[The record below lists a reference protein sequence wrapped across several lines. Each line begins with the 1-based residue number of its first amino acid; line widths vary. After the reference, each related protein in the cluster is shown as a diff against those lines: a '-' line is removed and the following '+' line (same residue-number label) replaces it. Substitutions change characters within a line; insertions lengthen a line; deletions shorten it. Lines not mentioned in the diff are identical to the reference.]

1 MRNGF
6 VSRNAYDSMDFA
18 RGRNSFDHEIC
29 IVTFAWVEDGSC
41 GCDKNS
47 DIMLNRR
54 DWILGSAATAAS
66 VATARAGQSAG
77 GKKPVVISSANGRA
91 ACAKAMEMVKSGADT
106 LDAVIAG
113 VNIVE
118 LDPNDTSVGYGG
130 LPNEDGVVELDAC
143 VMHGPTQRC
152 GSVAAIQGI
161 KTPSKIAKLV
171 MDHTT
176 HVMIVGDGALRF
188 AEAYG
193 YKKEDL
199 LTEKSRTAW
208 LVWKESLR
216 SPGALN
222 NWISMDQNLTAE
234 PQPTLTRLKLAF
246 PNVDEETLKWAW
258 EMAIHPTYG
267 TINCLAL
274 NEKGEMSGVTTTSG
288 LAWKIPGR
296 VGDSPIIGAGL
307 FVDQEVG
314 GAGSTGVG
322 ELNIR
327 IAGGHTVVESMR
339 RGMSPK
345 DAVLE
350 ALRRVSHLY
359 NDDKKRLDKLDI
371 EFYALNKDGEH
382 AAASLWGSHKSYK
395 AYSVNDGGDS
405 RHEPCVF
412 LYRRD
417 E

>member
-1 MRNGF
+1 MASAAM
-6 VSRNAYDSMDFA
+6 VMVQTQSM
-18 RGRNSFDHEIC
+18 
-29 IVTFAWVEDGSC
+29 V
-41 GCDKNS
+41 
-47 DIMLNRR
+47 NRR
-54 DWILGSAATAAS
+54 EWIARSAALAAS
-66 VATARAGQSAG
+66 VGSVAGQQNSG
-77 GKKPVVISSANGRA
+77 SKKPVVISSANGLA

-118 LDPNDTSVGYGG
+118 FDPNDTSVGYGG

-143 VMHGPTQRC
+143 VMHGPSRRC

-176 HVMIVGDGALRF
+176 HVMIVGAGALKF

-193 YKKEDL
+193 YQKEDL

-216 SPGALN
+216 SPKAFN
-222 NWISMDQNLTAE
+222 NWISMDQNLSAE
-234 PQPTLTRLKLAF
+234 MRTPLKQLKLAF
-246 PNVDEETLKWAW
+246 PGVDDQTLAWAW
-258 EMAIHPTYG
+258 EMALHPTYG

-288 LAWKIPGR
+288 LAWKIAGR

-307 FVDQEVG
+307 YVDQDVG

-322 ELNIR
+322 EENIR
-327 IAGGHTVVESMR
+327 IAGGHTIVEAMR
-339 RGMSPK
+339 RGMTPSE
-345 DAVLE
+345 AVTE
-350 ALRRVSHLY
+350 ALKRVSRNY
-359 NDDKKRLDKLDI
+359 NDDRSRLDKLDI
-371 EFYALNKDGEH
+371 EFYALRKDGEH
-382 AAASLWGSHKSYK
+382 AAGSLWGSHRSYK
-395 AYSVNDGGDS
+395 VYSVNDGGES
-405 RHEPCVF
+405 RHQPCVF
-412 LYRRD
+412 LYGK
-417 E
+417 

>member
-1 MRNGF
+1 
-6 VSRNAYDSMDFA
+6 
-18 RGRNSFDHEIC
+18 
-29 IVTFAWVEDGSC
+29 
-41 GCDKNS
+41 
-47 DIMLNRR
+47 MLNRR
-54 DWILGSAATAAS
+54 EWILGSATIAAS
-66 VATARAGQSAG
+66 AKSASAHQSG
-77 GKKPVVISSANGRA
+77 GAKRPVVISSANGMA
-91 ACAKAMEMVKSGADT
+91 ACAKAMEMLKGGADT

-130 LPNEDGVVELDAC
+130 LPNEAGVVELDAS
-143 VMHGPTQRC
+143 VMHGPTKRC

-176 HVMIVGDGALRF
+176 HVMIVGEGALKF

-193 YKKEDL
+193 YQKEDL

-216 SPGALN
+216 TAKAFN
-222 NWISMDQNLTAE
+222 NWTSMDQNLAE
-234 PQPTLTRLKLAF
+234 PAPPLAQLKHAF
-246 PNVDEETLKWAW
+246 PDTDEHTLAWAW
-258 EMAIHPTYG
+258 DMAVHPTYG
-267 TINCLAL
+267 TINCLGL
-274 NEKGEMSGVTTTSG
+274 NDKGELSGVTTTSG

-307 FVDQEVG
+307 YVDQEIG

-327 IAGGHTVVESMR
+327 IAGGHTIVESMR
-339 RGMSPK
+339 RGLPPK
-345 DAVLE
+345 DAVME
-350 ALRRVSHLY
+350 ALKRVSHLY
-359 NDDKKRLDKLDI
+359 NHDKRILDKLDI
-371 EFYALNKDGEH
+371 EFYALRKDGEH
-382 AAASLWGSHKSYK
+382 AAGSLWSSHKSYK
-395 AYSVNDGGDS
+395 VYSVNDGGES

-412 LYRRD
+412 LYGK
-417 E
+417 EG